1 MERLRIVP
9 VPRTAWR
16 FTTVP
21 SYTPQFPPTS
31 TSSSTIT
38 GSAPAGSRTPPICA
52 PAEMCCH
59 ISANLRPRR
68 NVAALPHLRAT
79 ANERVRINHRA
90 FAHIRPHVHEHR
102 RHANHAAANVGSV
115 ANARAPRND
124 AHFIGSRES
133 PNRISGFVEERLFG
147 GVNGHVRDGTHAKA
161 KKDSLLHP
169 GVDAPTGFRRGVG
182 LRRANFAAVQ
192 CRLEITEQPVMF
204 LFVVLRRLVEKS
216 FNERWLHAISRGQ
229 APRSRV
235 GPAPATPVP
244 RGCARDF
251 PLLAAPGAGATPARA
266 TPFPPAPLSPEW
278 DSIRRS

>member
-1 MERLRIVP
+1 MQCSAQDSLGMLLSVIIFFFQAEDGIRDVA
-9 VPRTAWR
+9 V
-16 FTTVP
+16 
-21 SYTPQFPPTS
+21 
-31 TSSSTIT
+31 T
-38 GSAPAGSRTPPICA
+38 GVQTC
-52 PAEMCCH
+52 
-59 ISANLRPRR
+59 
-68 NVAALPHLRAT
+68 ALP
-79 ANERVRINHRA
+79 IS
-90 FAHIRPHVHEHR
+90 
-102 RHANHAAANVGSV
+102 NHAAANVGSV

-147 GVNGHVRDGTHAKA
+147 GVNGHVRDGTQAKA

-192 CRLEITEQPVMF
+192 CRLKITEQPVMF

-251 PLLAAPGAGATPARA
+251 PLLAALGAGATPARA
-266 TPFPPAPLSPEW
+266 TPFPPAPLSPE
-278 DSIRRS
+278 DRKSTRLTPVTATSRMPAFSLKKKSQRGGLANVAKQHVGLFYLDERHI